1 MKILFLGTMFSP
13 HSLEEAYK
21 ASKCGVQMA
30 PHLFQDRLI
39 QGLKADENTSV
50 TVFNVPP
57 VGSFPMNYK
66 KLYIHGH
73 KWEENEQIGYLN
85 IPVLKWKIQRRKLLR
100 KVGKWIEAQP
110 ANEKC
115 CILAYCLYE
124 PFLDVLVHMKKKY
137 PYVHTALIQTDCVP
151 GRNDMEQYMTAEA
164 KRRGDRAVEKAK
176 TIDSFVLLSQP
187 LTEVLEVGDRSYVIT
202 ECICD
207 PKQPMSKQKAKS
219 ENIFLYSGTT
229 EKVYGICDVVDAI
242 KELPQAQLWI
252 CGAGNSDDYIRETAK
267 TYPNIR
273 HFGYLSQTEL
283 ADLRDKCDFL
293 INPRRPTGTYTKYSF
308 PSKTAEYMLS
318 GKPAVMYKLEGI
330 PDEYDDYLHYL
341 TAEDAEGI
349 RSQLQAV
356 MSADYEKLLQKAEE
370 ARAFMLEN
378 KNAAAQAKKILTM
391 LER

>member
-13 HSLEEAYK
+13 RSLEEAYK

-85 IPVLKWKIQRRKLLR
+85 IPVLKWKIQRGKLLR
-100 KVGKWIEAQP
+100 KVEKWVKDQP
-110 ANEKC
+110 AGEKC

-124 PFLDVLVHMKKKY
+124 PFLDVLDRIKENHPEVQ
-137 PYVHTALIQTDCVP
+137 TTLIQTDAVP
-151 GRNDMEQYMTAEA
+151 GRNGMIKGEKM
-164 KRRGDRAVEKAK
+164 KRLGDRLVSK
-176 TIDSFVLLSQP
+176 TKKVDAFVVLSQP
-187 LTEVLEVGDRSYVIT
+187 LTEVLEVGDRPYVIT

-207 PKQPMSKQKAKS
+207 PKQPMSKQKQKS
-219 ENIFLYSGTT
+219 ENAFLYSGTT

-273 HFGYLSQTEL
+273 HFGYLSQKEL
-283 ADLRDKCDFL
+283 ADLRDRCDFL

-330 PDEYDDYLHYL
+330 PDEYDAYLHYL
-341 TAEDAEGI
+341 TADNAAGIKAE
-349 RSQLQAV
+349 LQAV
-356 MSADYEKLLQKAEE
+356 MNADYEELLQKAEE
-370 ARAFMLEN
+370 ARNFMLEN
-378 KNAAAQAKKILTM
+378 KNAEVQARKILTM
-391 LER
+391 MEN